1 MKQKLQNSLWMIIEK
16 LVAVF
21 GLMFVTSFVAK
32 YVGPVTFGVIAIS
45 MLIFQFIQSVA
56 MMGCDVIL
64 LKRIAQN
71 HRSGIRLMVP
81 AVMLVFTIY
90 CVLSVIGIIVM
101 REEMSAQAFVF
112 ICAAALA
119 CLFSAIDLINIYNE
133 AVLNARLNV
142 IANLT
147 GLLISLGIR
156 YGISYYQLAPELL
169 AIPIVLATFIPFVI
183 KICVFGWY
191 HRRSQ
196 VRPSLPR
203 LSHIRRY
210 SRYILQ
216 AGRSLVMSVI
226 AITIYTRLNQLS
238 VSWFLGLKEAGIF
251 SVAMT
256 LSVAWVF
263 LPNALLASFYPAL
276 FAERDP
282 DVAVVRAQK
291 LQLLVIAVSLGV
303 ILGIILV
310 GPWFIAHFY
319 GAAYTEAIAPMVLLS
334 VGAMFGVLSSVMDRF
349 IIKYNGYRYLI
360 KKTFCVLAVCL
371 ATTVTLVPLFGIT
384 GAAIS
389 VVMTEFM
396 AFTVLNYFF
405 RGQPM
410 MNIHKIF
417 IQPGKLWFLI
427 NRTLFSGR

>member
-81 AVMLVFTIY
+81 AVILVFSLY
-90 CVLSVIGIIVM
+90 CVLSTIGIVVM
-101 REEMSAQAFVF
+101 REEMNSQAFVF

-119 CLFSAIDLINIYNE
+119 CLFSAIDLVNIYNE
-133 AVLNARLNV
+133 AVLNAKLNV
-142 IANLT
+142 MANLT
-147 GLLISLGIR
+147 GLLISLAIR
-156 YGISYYQLAPELL
+156 YGISWFQLKPELL
-169 AIPIVLATFIPFVI
+169 AIPIVLATFIPFLI
-183 KICVFGWY
+183 KLCVFSW
-191 HRRSQ
+191 HQRRTHEK
-196 VRPSLPR
+196 PPLPR
-203 LSHIRRY
+203 LTHIRRY
-210 SRYILQ
+210 SGYILQ
-216 AGRSLVMSVI
+216 AGRSLVLSVI

-282 DVAVVRAQK
+282 DVAIVRAQK
-291 LQLLVIAVSLGV
+291 LQLMVIAVSGAV
-303 ILGIILV
+303 IGGIALI
-310 GPWFIAHFY
+310 GPWFIRHFY

-334 VGAMFGVLSSVMDRF
+334 IGAMFGVLSSVMDRF

-371 ATTVTLVPLFGIT
+371 ITTVTLVPAFGIT
-384 GAAIS
+384 GGAIS
-389 VVMTEFM
+389 VVITEFM
-396 AFTVLNYFF
+396 AFTLLNYFF

-410 MNIHKIF
+410 MKIHKIF

-427 NRTLFSGR
+427 NRSLFSGR